1 MAPEVVLQVH
11 ARSAGFWCLLNEERK
26 NGRPGWGK
34 RGLHPA
40 GSERR
45 EHSPSNSWA
54 CEERGVT
61 DTCFVVVRRGLITNH
76 ACNARVSAMH
86 AKSMRAAFVVA
97 SGEGNSQQDSSR
109 LPSMCLSCADTLDG
123 TCGRCRCFVHAFEP
137 ASGSS
142 VAAGTEGGRELSC

>member
-1 MAPEVVLQVH
+1 MGG
-11 ARSAGFWCLLNEERK
+11 R
-26 NGRPGWGK
+26 RPGWGK

-86 AKSMRAAFVVA
+86 AKSMRAAFVVCGA
-97 SGEGNSQQDSSR
+97 AHSFFMSGI
-109 LPSMCLSCADTLDG
+109 LILLSAAPPRNG
-123 TCGRCRCFVHAFEP
+123 H
-137 ASGSS
+137 S
-142 VAAGTEGGRELSC
+142 VPREIPHRRWQ